1 MIQET
6 SVRRKEEDELLR
18 FAHVERTVQKYY
30 ALQYTGYA
38 DEIPYFFTR
47 KLVDRSITKS
57 NKFLEELHF
66 EIDRDHITTCRKDD
80 WIVVREDGKTEILE
94 DQTYRVR
101 FMKLDDLKYEN

>member
-1 MIQET
+1 MVQET
-6 SVRRKEEDELLR
+6 SVTRKEEDALLR
-18 FAHVERTVQKYY
+18 FAHVERSVQKYY

-57 NKFLEELHF
+57 SRFLEELTF
-66 EIDRDHITTCRKDD
+66 EIDRDQIAICRKDD

-94 DQTYRVR
+94 DQTYRAR
-101 FMKLDDLKYEN
+101 YMKLDDLKYEN